1 MYDLKNVQLTI
12 NNKKVLEPI
21 DLKVESGEFI
31 YLVGKSGI
39 GKSMLLKILYTVYP
53 QYSGK
58 VLWQNQE
65 VSRFSELERKNYRT
79 KVGYMSQE
87 NILLSGKTIYEQL
100 LYPVSA
106 SYLNHPTREKQI
118 NSLLSRLALSEKKN
132 QRIEALSGGERQ
144 RVRVARLLLKDC
156 AIFLLDEPTSQLDP
170 KMSDKILTLL
180 EEKNQQGKTIIMSTH
195 DERLRE
201 KCPKRTMRLVEKRR
215 IFEMNQ
221 LLFWMI
227 KDNWRMHWR
236 KWRYYL
242 REDLHL
248 FGVLF
253 LLDFLIGMHGL
264 LRKQINFERES
275 SKQSTRE
282 AASSIFSNDQ
292 GEQLILLLSILKMA
306 VLIFLLSFSFQS
318 SFFSFLTH

>member
-39 GKSMLLKILYTVYP
+39 GKSMLLKILYAVYP
-53 QYSGK
+53 QFSGK

-65 VSRFSELERKNYRT
+65 VSRFSEQEKRNYRK

-87 NILLSGKTIYEQL
+87 NILLSGKTVYEQL

-106 SYLNHPTREKQI
+106 SDLNHPMREKQI
-118 NSLLSRLALSEKKN
+118 NTLLSRLALSEKKN
-132 QRIEALSGGERQ
+132 QRIESLSGGEQQ

-180 EEKNQQGKTIIMSTH
+180 EEKNHEGKTVIMVTH

-201 KCPKRTMRLVEKRR
+201 KFPKKIVRLVEK
-215 IFEMNQ
+215 
-221 LLFWMI
+221 
-227 KDNWRMHWR
+227 K
-236 KWRYYL
+236 
-242 REDLHL
+242 ED
-248 FGVLF
+248 
-253 LLDFLIGMHGL
+253 
-264 LRKQINFERES
+264 S
-275 SKQSTRE
+275 
-282 AASSIFSNDQ
+282 
-292 GEQLILLLSILKMA
+292 
-306 VLIFLLSFSFQS
+306 
-318 SFFSFLTH
+318 